1 MKQLRI
7 LSFTT
12 QLKLLLLLLILPLLV
27 TGQEKPQI
35 QVSFDIDSSSS
46 LHDFFS
52 SDIENME
59 GKALNILVEGL
70 NDHIGFLEFSDKE
83 TTQKLTI
90 VLKDINNGSIPEY
103 YLYFTLT
110 NADGEYKHEW
120 QFIDPTEES
129 HTFQVVDLL
138 DKLKLDWNDYLENFY
153 NQEIGTNLFD
163 EIPLEIPDGTFF
175 SEDEIKEVVLPLQKD
190 ALKINIDKSK
200 FLVFIYAKKESGNE
214 LTKQTCTDAT
224 ATGIKESDPFKGC
237 LRIEVKCLT
246 LSNLLNGK
254 VFITNYVKDNDGN
267 NVVTSDGFLSEENKP

>member
-1 MKQLRI
+1 MKHLRI

-12 QLKLLLLLLILPLLV
+12 QLKLLLLLLTLPLLL

-35 QVSFDIDSSSS
+35 QVSFDIDASSS
-46 LHDFFS
+46 LHNFFS
-52 SDIENME
+52 SEIKSME
-59 GKALNILVEGL
+59 EQALNIFVGGL
-70 NDHIGFLEFSDKE
+70 NEHIGFLEFSTE
-83 TTQKLTI
+83 EMTQKLNI

-110 NADGEYKHEW
+110 NADDKFEHEW

-138 DKLKLDWNDYLENFY
+138 DKLKIDWNDYLKNFY
-153 NQEIGTNLFD
+153 NQEMGTNLFK

-175 SEDEIKEVVLPLQKD
+175 SADEIKEVVLPLQKE
-190 ALKINIDKSK
+190 ALKIDIDKSK
-200 FLVFIYAKKESGNE
+200 FLVFIYAKKEIGDE
-214 LTKQTCTDAT
+214 LTKQTCPDAT
-224 ATGIKESDPFKGC
+224 ATGIKENGPFKGC

-254 VFITNYVKDNDGN
+254 VFITNYVKDNDDAS
-267 NVVTSDGFLSEENKP
+267 VATSDGFLSEENKP